1 MKYFTYLNKNENMI
15 ITISIKDI
23 KIYNKKYSLF
33 IQMITNLNINERVLY
48 LLKSKNL
55 KDRLKGMNLSRNY
68 IKMVVI

>member
-1 MKYFTYLNKNENMI
+1 MTV
-15 ITISIKDI
+15 SIKDI
-23 KIYNKKYSLF
+23 KIFNKKYSLF

-55 KDRLKGMNLSRNY
+55 KDRLKGMKLSRNY